1 MSQASPSVTPA
12 SSPDD
17 APVRSGPLAGVR
29 VVEFVGLG
37 PGPFCGMLLA
47 DLGADVLRLDRA
59 DTARKGFNGP
69 SRNPMN
75 RGKRSAALDLKS
87 PDGIAVALRLIG
99 EADALIEPFRPGV
112 MERLGL
118 GPDVCLERNPKL
130 VYGRLTGWGQ
140 EGPLAKA
147 AGHDIDYIAL
157 AGMLEPIGREGQ
169 PPSIPLNLVGD
180 FGGGGLLLAYGLVSA
195 LLSAARTGRG
205 QVVDAAM
212 IDGAAALG
220 ATWFTMAASGGLGPR
235 GTNLLDGGAPFYDVY
250 ETADAKFVA
259 VGSIEPHFWAELLRR
274 IGLADDPAF
283 EKQYD
288 RTAWPAMKA
297 RLAEVF
303 ATRTRDA
310 WCELLEGTDSCFA
323 PVLAPLE
330 APAHPHHVARGT
342 FHDVDGLPEP
352 APAPRFGGTPAG
364 IPARPVNPGPA
375 ADGGDTDAAL
385 AAWGL
390 DADEIGGLRASGA
403 VV

>member
-1 MSQASPSVTPA
+1 MTATA
-12 SSPDD
+12 
-17 APVRSGPLAGVR
+17 GPLAGIR

-47 DLGADVLRLDRA
+47 DLGADVLRIDRA
-59 DTARKGFNGP
+59 AEARKGYAKP
-69 SRNPMN
+69 PRNPMN
-75 RGKRSAALDLKS
+75 RGKHSIALDLKH
-87 PDGIAVALRLIG
+87 PDGVALALRLCAD
-99 EADALIEPFRPGV
+99 ADALIEPFRPGV

-118 GPDVCLERNPKL
+118 GPDVVAAHNPRL

-140 EGPLAKA
+140 TGPLAAA

-157 AGMLEPIGREGQ
+157 AGMLEPIGRAGQ

-180 FGGGGLLLAYGLVSA
+180 FGGGGLLLAFGLVAA
-195 LLSAARTGRG
+195 LLEAGRSGLG

-220 ATWFTMAASGGLGPR
+220 ATWFTMGAAGMLGPR
-235 GTNLLDGGAPFYDVY
+235 GTNMLDGGAPFYDVY
-250 ETADAKFVA
+250 ATEDGAYVA
-259 VGSIEPHFWAELLRR
+259 VGAIEPRFWAELIHRL
-274 IGLADDPAF
+274 GLAEDPVFADLARQHDPAH
-283 EKQYD
+283 
-288 RTAWPAMKA
+288 WPAMKA

-310 WCELLEGTDSCFA
+310 WCALLEGTETCFA
-323 PVLAPLE
+323 PVLSPGE

-342 FHDVDGLPEP
+342 FLHADGLPEP
-352 APAPRFGGTPAG
+352 APAPRFSRTVAAVPS
-364 IPARPVNPGPA
+364 RPVHPGPA
-375 ADGGDTDAAL
+375 AAGGDTDAAL

-390 DADEIGGLRASGA
+390 SPAEVEHFRDAGA

>member
-1 MSQASPSVTPA
+1 M
-12 SSPDD
+12 
-17 APVRSGPLAGVR
+17 GPLTGIR

-59 DTARKGFNGP
+59 DAARKGFGGP

-87 PDGIAVALRLIG
+87 PDGVAVALRLIG
-99 EADALIEPFRPGV
+99 EADAVIEPFRPGV

-118 GPDVCLERNPKL
+118 GPDVCLARNPKL

-140 EGPLAKA
+140 DGPLAPA

-157 AGMLEPIGREGQ
+157 AGMLEPIGRAGQ
-169 PPSIPLNLVGD
+169 PPSIPLNLIGD

-195 LLSAARTGRG
+195 LLSAARTGEG

-212 IDGAAALG
+212 IDGAALLG

-235 GTNLLDGGAPFYDVY
+235 GTNMLDGGAPFYDVY
-250 ETADAKFVA
+250 ETADHKYVA
-259 VGSIEPHFWAELLRR
+259 VGSIEPKFWAELLDRL
-274 IGLADDPAF
+274 GLSDDPAF
-283 EKQYD
+283 AKQYD

-297 RLAEVF
+297 RFAEVF
-303 ATRTRDA
+303 AGRTRDA
-310 WCELLEGTDSCFA
+310 WCELLEGTDTCFA
-323 PVLAPLE
+323 PVLAPTE
-330 APAHPHHVARGT
+330 APAHPHHVARAT

-352 APAPRFGGTPAG
+352 APAPRFSGTPVG
-364 IPARPVNPGPA
+364 TPARPVNPGPA

-385 AAWGL
+385 AAWGVPEAEIARL
-390 DADEIGGLRASGA
+390 RDAGA